1 MSPRAS
7 SLLLPALALLAAGA
21 FLAAAHLHL
30 PGPRLLTKA
39 LPAALLAVWV
49 WRAAPPGRV
58 QRWMVLGLGLG
69 ALGDL
74 LLEWPGD
81 LFVPGLLAFLLAHLA
96 YLRGFLT
103 GTRRPAWAGLLGAAA
118 YGAALLG
125 LLLTR
130 GHLGELRLPVLV
142 YGAVITL
149 MLWRALA
156 VGGLAAWGAALFV
169 LSDSLIALDRFLT
182 PLPARDLAVDGLYW
196 LGQAWL
202 ACWAIRG
209 GRIPTS

>member
-1 MSPRAS
+1 MPPRS
-7 SLLLPALALLAAGA
+7 FHPALALLAAGL
-21 FLAAAHLHL
+21 FLLAAQLQL
-30 PGPRLLTKA
+30 PGLRLLTKA

-49 WRAAPPGRV
+49 WRAAPPGLVR
-58 QRWMVLGLGLG
+58 RWLALGLGLG

-103 GTRRPAWAGLLGAAA
+103 GTRRPAWGGLLGAAA

-125 LLLTR
+125 LLVAR
-130 GHLGELRLPVLV
+130 GQLGELRSPVLI
-142 YGAVITL
+142 YGIVITL

-156 VGGLAAWGAALFV
+156 VGGLAVWGAALFV
-169 LSDSLIALDRFLT
+169 LSDSLIAVDRFVT
-182 PLPARDLAVDGLYW
+182 PLPARDLAVNGLYW
-196 LGQAWL
+196 LGQGGL

-209 GRIPTS
+209 GRRPTS